1 MDPKY
6 YNMYPCKRGSETLEV
21 DKWRRGDVMV
31 EQREMQLEVKESQQP
46 PTLEEGTDR
55 CSPGAMG
62 ASMVL
67 PDFALL
73 ASRTLKV
80 NFCFANFVV
89 IC

>member
-46 PTLEEGTDR
+46 LEDGRGGSLVEPPEGVWAYL
-55 CSPGAMG
+55 P
-62 ASMVL
+62 
-67 PDFALL
+67 PDFRLL
-73 ASRTLKV
+73 ASRTV
-80 NFCFANFVV
+80 GE
-89 IC
+89 